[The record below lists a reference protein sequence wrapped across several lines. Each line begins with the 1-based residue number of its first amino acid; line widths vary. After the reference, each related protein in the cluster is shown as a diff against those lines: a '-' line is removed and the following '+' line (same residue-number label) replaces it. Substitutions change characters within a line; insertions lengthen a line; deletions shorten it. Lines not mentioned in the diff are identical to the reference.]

1 MKILSIDTSN
11 EICSVAILE
20 DNRLIRESKSTDM
33 KQHSVTLMPMI
44 KTTLEAEKIDL
55 KDINVIGCGIGP
67 GSFTGVRIAISTAKA
82 FSDVNNT
89 PVVGV
94 NSLEAQ
100 AYGVIMKKGY
110 ENCKI
115 VSLIDAR
122 NENVFVAVYRV
133 NKERLSIYKN
143 PEFIN
148 VSKITDFFDF
158 DEPIYIVGNINKKII
173 EPFIQAKIA
182 KEQAQAKDVK
192 QYEYIK
198 NEVDSLANAIGQASL
213 EKFKMGLYGD
223 SSSISPMY
231 LQKPQA
237 ERQKDGDD
245 SLYICELGKSDLEEI
260 KDDYEKFPNIWD
272 YKTFETDSKNSKY
285 FVAKLNNEIVGFI
298 GYKTVFDEIEIMNI
312 VTRIDKR
319 KRGIASSLLSHII
332 RKIPANK
339 INLEVNENNKIAK
352 NLYTRFGFE
361 QIGVRNK
368 YYKDGSNAIVMSR

>member
-20 DNRLIRESKSTDM
+20 DDRLIRETKSTDM

-44 KTTLEAEKIDL
+44 KSTLETEKISL
-55 KDINVIGCGIGP
+55 KEINVIGCGIGP
-67 GSFTGVRIAISTAKA
+67 GSFTGVRIAISTVKA
-82 FSDVNNT
+82 FSDVNNI
-89 PVVGV
+89 PVIGV

-100 AYGVIMKKGY
+100 AYNVIMNKGY

-133 NKERLSIYKN
+133 NKERITIYKN

-148 VSKITDFFDF
+148 VSKIADFFNF
-158 DEPIYIVGNINKKII
+158 DEPVYIVGNMNKKIL

-182 KEQAQAKDVK
+182 KEQAQAKDVQ

-198 NEVDSLANAIGQASL
+198 SETDGLASAIGQASL
-213 EKFKMGLYGD
+213 KKYKMGLCGD

-245 SLYICELGKSDLEEI
+245 SLYICELAKSDLDEI
-260 KDDYEKFPNIWD
+260 KDNYERFPNIWD
-272 YKTFETDSKNSKY
+272 FKTFEADFKNSKY
-285 FVAKLNNEIVGFI
+285 FVAKLNNEIVGYV

-319 KRGIASSLLSHII
+319 KRGIASSLLSYII

-339 INLEVNENNKIAK
+339 INLEVNEHNKIARD
-352 NLYTRFGFE
+352 LYTKFGFE
-361 QIGVRNK
+361 QVGIRNN
-368 YYKDGSNAIVMSR
+368 YYKDGSNAIVMSL